1 MFDVSLNPKL
11 LGRCDGVSRRDFL
24 RIGGL
29 GPLGLSLA
37 GSLSWPGLL
46 AANPEASTAAPG
58 KSARAKQVLLVYLG
72 GGISHHDTFDP
83 KPDAVSDI
91 RGKYKTIPTS
101 VPGLHVGELLP
112 KLATCMDKVC
122 LVRSGTHENDHH
134 ETATNWVLSGR
145 FGSPFGDH
153 PSMGSIVAHE
163 TGFAGKVPPYV
174 AVPKNPSFTWELGK
188 SAWLGGRYESFKAG
202 NPNDKNFKVRDLSCP
217 TPMSPQMLE
226 RRRTLL
232 GAVDTLS
239 RHIQGNDQLAT
250 YDEFALKAAEMVLS
264 PEAQRAFDIDKE
276 DSKKRDAYGRTE
288 FGQSCL
294 LARRLIEGGVKF
306 VTVNYGGWDHHAKI
320 FENLDKK
327 LPDFDAGLSALI
339 QDLHER
345 GLMQDTLLLVMG
357 EFGRTPKI
365 NKDAGRDHWGR
376 AGSLLFAGAGV
387 QAGKVIGA
395 TDRNGAFVT
404 DRPVR
409 PADVSYTVFDALGID
424 PRKILRTP
432 EGRPVEILDQGS
444 AVNELYG

>member
-1 MFDVSLNPKL
+1 MFDLSLNPL
-11 LGRCDGVSRRDFL
+11 VHRRCDGVSRRDFI
-24 RIGGL
+24 RVGAL

-37 GSLSWPGLL
+37 GALAWPKLL
-46 AANPEASTAAPG
+46 AANPAAATAVAG
-58 KSARAKQVLLVYLG
+58 GSARAKQVLLVYLG
-72 GGISHHDTFDP
+72 GGLSHHDSFDP
-83 KPDAVSDI
+83 KPDAVSEI
-91 RGKYKTIPTS
+91 RGKYKTIPTA
-101 VPGLHVGELLP
+101 VPGLRIGELLP
-112 KLATCMDKVC
+112 KMAGCMDKVC

-163 TGFAGKVPPYV
+163 TGFTGKVPPYV

-202 NPNDKNFKVRDLSCP
+202 NPNDKSFKVRDLSCA
-217 TPMSPQMLE
+217 TPMAPQTLE

-232 GAVDTLS
+232 EAVDTLS

-250 YDEFALKAAEMVLS
+250 YDEFSVKAAEMVLS
-264 PEAQRAFDIDKE
+264 PEAQRAFDIEKE
-276 DSKKRDAYGRTE
+276 DVKKRDAYGRTE

-320 FENLDKK
+320 FDSLDKK
-327 LPDFDAGLSALI
+327 LPEFDNGLSALI
-339 QDLHER
+339 NDLHER
-345 GLMQDTLLLVMG
+345 GLMKDTLLLVMG
-357 EFGRTPKI
+357 EFGRTPKV

-387 QAGKVIGA
+387 QPGKVIGA

-404 DRPVR
+404 ERPVR
-409 PADVSYTVFDALGID
+409 PADVCYTVYDALGID
-424 PRKILRTP
+424 PRKVLRTP
-432 EGRPVEILDQGS
+432 EGRPVEVLDQGS
-444 AVNELYG
+444 AITELFG

>member
-1 MFDVSLNPKL
+1 MFDVSLNSL
-11 LGRCDGVSRRDFL
+11 TQRRCDGVSRRDFL
-24 RIGGL
+24 RVGGL
-29 GPLGLSLA
+29 GPLGISLA
-37 GSLSWPGLL
+37 GALSWPGLL
-46 AANPEASTAAPG
+46 AANPGASTVDSG
-58 KSARAKQVLLVYLG
+58 KAARAKQVLLVYLG

-202 NPNDKNFKVRDLSCP
+202 NPNDKGFKVRDLSCP

-250 YDEFALKAAEMVLS
+250 YDEFALKAAEMA
-264 PEAQRAFDIDKE
+264 PI
-276 DSKKRDAYGRTE
+276 
-288 FGQSCL
+288 
-294 LARRLIEGGVKF
+294 
-306 VTVNYGGWDHHAKI
+306 
-320 FENLDKK
+320 
-327 LPDFDAGLSALI
+327 AG
-339 QDLHER
+339 
-345 GLMQDTLLLVMG
+345 DT
-357 EFGRTPKI
+357 
-365 NKDAGRDHWGR
+365 
-376 AGSLLFAGAGV
+376 
-387 QAGKVIGA
+387 
-395 TDRNGAFVT
+395 
-404 DRPVR
+404 
-409 PADVSYTVFDALGID
+409 
-424 PRKILRTP
+424 
-432 EGRPVEILDQGS
+432 
-444 AVNELYG
+444 